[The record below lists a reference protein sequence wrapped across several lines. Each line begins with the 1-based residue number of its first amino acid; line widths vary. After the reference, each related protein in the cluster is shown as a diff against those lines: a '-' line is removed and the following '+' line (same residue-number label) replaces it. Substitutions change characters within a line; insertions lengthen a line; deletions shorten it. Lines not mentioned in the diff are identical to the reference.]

1 MSFCWLRDAADIAHF
16 WTLRR
21 PRHVAVATGRITERG
36 LEFRVDCNG
45 KQSYARLFGDE
56 QELIAFAAQTRTAL
70 VKTGWSPE
78 DAGAVD
84 GWMAN

>member
-21 PRHVAVATGRITERG
+21 PKHVVVATGRITERG
-36 LEFRVDCNG
+36 LEFRVDWNG
-45 KQSYARLFGDE
+45 KQSFARLFDDE
-56 QELIAFAAQTRTAL
+56 QKLIAFASETREAL
-70 VKTGWSPE
+70 VKTGWCVD
-78 DAGAVD
+78 DANRAD